1 MVCQARAG
9 ADVVAPSDMMDGRVG
24 AIRDALD
31 SEGFTDVSI
40 LVSRPFRP
48 MYVSNGPE
56 SDMRH
61 GLGSAARGWVR
72 CGLVL
77 EGGPVDA
84 IVAYGR
90 MGSRWA

>member
-40 LVSRPFRP
+40 LVSGLQRFRRGVHFIGVVHDGCLHFAQH
-48 MYVSNGPE
+48 MRVE
-56 SDMRH
+56 SVESH
-61 GLGSAARGWVR
+61 
-72 CGLVL
+72 
-77 EGGPVDA
+77 A
-84 IVAYGR
+84 I
-90 MGSRWA
+90 S